1 MARPDV
7 RGPESDDLL
16 NQSLMEETG
25 LGLLPGITPLAL
37 VVFAMA
43 VLLTGSM
50 WAVAAV
56 LVLIG
61 VVTASILTVVVALI
75 DESERGT
82 GCAVTSRAS
91 RPSQPQ
97 DHRRN
102 TDAPH

>member
-1 MARPDV
+1 MDPKDN
-7 RGPESDDLL
+7 

-25 LGLLPGITPLAL
+25 LGLLPGIVLALAL

-43 VLLTGSM
+43 ALLTGSM
-50 WAVAAV
+50 WAVIGL

-82 GCAVTSRAS
+82 RLRRRIPGLAPLGPRRNPDAS
-91 RPSQPQ
+91 R
-97 DHRRN
+97 
-102 TDAPH
+102 